1 MRNRSIC
8 RALGLWCSILASGTW
23 IFPINAM
30 SPLLATSVSIPATQD
45 DGDNV
50 WTESEVASSWAIAT
64 GIPYVPSAQV
74 LTLGPGPDGFPTPIE
89 QVNAAT
95 GVGISIGF
103 FVVDDAILVVD
114 QSDSIGDVSVHGCA
128 EVVIGRMLVTADQPR
143 SFAGFRLTYSANSSA
158 NPNSSNSVFL
168 PIAAF
173 ASETTANAYMTG
185 LRDASDGVG
194 EGGGVLACINPHWI
208 GTDGTQCCMLKA
220 AYEAGLRACE
230 LAYWARMVACLSVAL
245 GSTVGTWKWCAD
257 RCIPTCLVTGP
268 AGCAACAKG
277 CFWLGAAAGLGSLL
291 LCELGNQLW
300 RKSCEQEKLAGYIGA
315 RATHGCPPKPLG
327 SNGGTKVPVLLE
339 AETLERVGG
348 EL

>member
-1 MRNRSIC
+1 VIGVPDIRAKVSDAPNTRRQR

-50 WTESEVASSWAIAT
+50 WAESEVASSWAIAT

-95 GVGISIGF
+95 GVGVSIGF

-114 QSDSIGDVSVHGCA
+114 QSDSIGDVSV
-128 EVVIGRMLVTADQPR
+128 
-143 SFAGFRLTYSANSSA
+143 
-158 NPNSSNSVFL
+158 
-168 PIAAF
+168 
-173 ASETTANAYMTG
+173 
-185 LRDASDGVG
+185 
-194 EGGGVLACINPHWI
+194 
-208 GTDGTQCCMLKA
+208 
-220 AYEAGLRACE
+220 
-230 LAYWARMVACLSVAL
+230 
-245 GSTVGTWKWCAD
+245 
-257 RCIPTCLVTGP
+257 
-268 AGCAACAKG
+268 
-277 CFWLGAAAGLGSLL
+277 
-291 LCELGNQLW
+291 
-300 RKSCEQEKLAGYIGA
+300 
-315 RATHGCPPKPLG
+315 HGCPPKPLG

>member
-1 MRNRSIC
+1 M
-8 RALGLWCSILASGTW
+8 
-23 IFPINAM
+23 
-30 SPLLATSVSIPATQD
+30 
-45 DGDNV
+45 
-50 WTESEVASSWAIAT
+50 
-64 GIPYVPSAQV
+64 
-74 LTLGPGPDGFPTPIE
+74 
-89 QVNAAT
+89 
-95 GVGISIGF
+95 
-103 FVVDDAILVVD
+103 
-114 QSDSIGDVSVHGCA
+114 
-128 EVVIGRMLVTADQPR
+128 
-143 SFAGFRLTYSANSSA
+143 
-158 NPNSSNSVFL
+158 
-168 PIAAF
+168 
-173 ASETTANAYMTG
+173 
-185 LRDASDGVG
+185 G
-194 EGGGVLACINPHWI
+194 EGSGVLACINPHWI

-257 RCIPTCLVTGP
+257 GCIPTCLVTGP

-300 RKSCEQEKLAGYIGA
+300 RKSCEQEKLAGYIGT
-315 RATHGCPPKPLG
+315 RSTHGCPPKPLG

>member
-1 MRNRSIC
+1 
-8 RALGLWCSILASGTW
+8 
-23 IFPINAM
+23 M

-50 WTESEVASSWAIAT
+50 WAESEVASSWAIAT

-74 LTLGPGPDGFPTPIE
+74 LTLGPGPDGFPAPIE

-128 EVVIGRMLVTADQPR
+128 EVVIGRVLVTADQPR

-173 ASETTANAYMTG
+173 ASETTANAYMFG
-185 LRDASDGVG
+185 LRDASDGMG
-194 EGGGVLACINPHWI
+194 EGSGILACINPHWI

-277 CFWLGAAAGLGSLL
+277 GFWLGAAAGLGSLL

-315 RATHGCPPKPLG
+315 RATHGCPPKPIG
-327 SNGGTKVPVLLE
+327 SNGSTKVPVLLE

>member
-8 RALGLWCSILASGTW
+8 RALGLWCAILASGTW

-30 SPLLATSVSIPATQD
+30 SPLPSPSASMPAIQEES
-45 DGDNV
+45 DNA
-50 WTESEVASSWAIAT
+50 WAESEVASTWAIAT

-74 LTLGPGPDGFPTPIE
+74 LALGTGPDGFPTPIE

-95 GVGISIGF
+95 GVGRSIGF
-103 FVVDDAILVVD
+103 FIVDDAISVVD
-114 QSDSIGDVSVHGCA
+114 QGDSIGDVSVHGYA
-128 EVVIGRMLVTADQPR
+128 EVVIGRVLAAADQPR
-143 SFAGFRLTYSANSSA
+143 SLAGFRLTYLATSVE
-158 NPNSSNSVFL
+158 NPISSNSVFL

-173 ASETTANAYMTG
+173 ASETMANAYMSG
-185 LRDASDGVG
+185 LRDASEGM
-194 EGGGVLACINPHWI
+194 GGGSSGLACINPHWI

-220 AYEAGLRACE
+220 AYEAGLRSCE

-257 RCIPTCLVTGP
+257 GCIPICLATGP
-268 AGCAACAKG
+268 AGCAACVKG

-300 RKSCEQEKLAGYIGA
+300 RRSCEQEKLADYFRD
-315 RATHGCPPKPLG
+315 RAAHGCPPKPLG
-327 SNGGTKVPVLLE
+327 SDGGTNVPVLLE
-339 AETLERVGG
+339 AKTLEPAGG